1 MFATGLAALAALA
14 PFAVADDRH
23 GGPGGH
29 HGYYDHGD
37 YSHGGMTEWI
47 DRPGSVITD
56 PWGFCPAASWP
67 VSDVGSSIEPQA
79 PTSELKDMLNE
90 VDADQ
95 VERTITKLAG
105 FGTRHTLSQ
114 QNSSTFGIGA
124 ARDWIYEEMQGY
136 AEQGDGSMEV
146 YFDSYI
152 QSVASRVPFPVN
164 ITNVV
169 ARINGT
175 EDSNRTYVVTGHYDS
190 RRLDVM
196 DYTGDAPGA
205 DDDASGVAVLME
217 MARVVAKMGKPKST
231 MMFVATAGEEQ
242 GLYGATHLA
251 ETLKNASINVEGN
264 WNVDTVGTGKNSP
277 FDPINDY
284 TVRVFGA
291 SIFYPNYTGNAALER
306 QYAVIGGWN
315 DSPPQQLGRYIAE
328 VAAGAVEWVGMQ
340 VKLMYRHDRF
350 GRGGDHVGFLE
361 QGYPAVRFTEAYEDF
376 AHQHQDIR
384 EEDGI
389 QYGDLLEFVDFDY
402 TARVAK
408 VTLATMYSAAN
419 APARPQDVYISYD
432 IGTTASDED
441 TIVEALSND
450 SRFFWEVSDDPL
462 VASYELVYR
471 TSGSLQWMHSL
482 DIGMT
487 GNVTVMLSKDNYQ
500 FGIRAVGE
508 DGLKSPAVFPLPIDQ
523 L

>member
-14 PFAVADDRH
+14 PLVAADDRH
-23 GGPGGH
+23 GGPRGH
-29 HGYYDHGD
+29 HGNNGHGG
-37 YSHGGMTEWI
+37 SPHNGMTEWI
-47 DRPGSVITD
+47 DLPGSVITD
-56 PWGFCPAASWP
+56 PWGLCPAADWP
-67 VSDVGSSIEPQA
+67 VSDVGSPIEPQA
-79 PTSELKDMLNE
+79 PTSELKGMLNE

-152 QSVASRVPFPVN
+152 QGVGSRIPFPVN

-196 DYTGDAPGA
+196 DYTGAAPGA

-217 MARVVAKMGKPKST
+217 MARVVAKMGKPKAT

-242 GLYGATHLA
+242 
-251 ETLKNASINVEGN
+251 GN

-291 SIFYPNYTGNAALER
+291 SIYYPNFTSNAALER
-306 QYAVIGGWN
+306 QYSIIGAWN
-315 DSPPQQLGRYIAE
+315 DSPAQQLGRYIAE
-328 VAAGAVEWVGMQ
+328 VAAGAVEWIDMQ
-340 VKLMYRHDRF
+340 VKLIYRHDRF
-350 GRGGDHVGFLE
+350 GRGGDHIGFLE

-408 VTLATMYSAAN
+408 VTLATMYSAAI
-419 APARPQDVYISYD
+419 APARPQDVYVSLGV
-432 IGTTASDED
+432 GTTASDED
-441 TIVEALSND
+441 TPVEALSND

-471 TSGSLQWMHSL
+471 TSGSLQWTHSL